1 MVIMEMKQIAEFTNT
16 VIQETLGETAV
27 IQEDLSNVVDIGTE
41 IFNNNAFDAYVKTLI
56 NHIGKVVFV
65 DRPYSGSAPSVLMDG
80 WEYGS
85 VLEKIS
91 SEMPTAV
98 ENPSWAL
105 VDGQSYD
112 PHVFN
117 QPKASAKFFN
127 KRTTFE
133 IDRSITELQVKQ
145 SFSNAQQLNAF
156 ISMLLNETEKALTVR
171 MDSLIMRTINNMIL
185 ETVLDSFPASTAGTS
200 PDLTGGTTVKAVNLL
215 YMYNQRFG
223 KTLTAD
229 EAMTEPAFIRFAAF
243 QIGLYSDR
251 MTRMST
257 LFNAGGMQRFT
268 PRDLQHI
275 VYLSEF
281 VRAADVYLQ
290 SDTFHDNFTRI
301 TEGESIPYWQ
311 GSGTDY
317 ALASTGQISG
327 IPVSEAGKDTP
338 TTVVVKNV
346 LAVIFD
352 RDALGVANFDRRV
365 TTQYNAKAEF
375 TNYFY
380 KQDAGYFNDLNE
392 NFVVFFAE

>member
-1 MVIMEMKQIAEFTNT
+1 MEMKQVAEFTNG
-16 VIQETLGETAV
+16 VVKEVLGEETV
-27 IQEDLSNVVDIGTE
+27 VQEDLSNVVDIGTE
-41 IFNNNAFDAYVKTLI
+41 VFNANAFDAYVKTLI
-56 NHIGKVVFV
+56 NHIGKVIFV
-65 DRPYSGSAPSVLMDG
+65 NRPYAGSAPSVMMDG

-98 ENPSWAL
+98 ENQSWNL

-133 IDRSITELQVKQ
+133 IDRSITERQVKQ

-185 ETVLDSFPASTAGTS
+185 ETVLDSYPATTPGTA
-200 PDLTGGTTVKAVNLL
+200 PDLTGGSSVKAINLL
-215 YMYNQRFG
+215 HLYNQRFG
-223 KTLTAD
+223 KTLTAN

-251 MTRMST
+251 LTRIST

-268 PRDLQHI
+268 PKELQHI

-301 TEGESIPYWQ
+301 QQGESVPYWQ
-311 GSGTDY
+311 GSGADY
-317 ALASTGQISG
+317 LLASTGQING
-327 IPVSEAGKDTP
+327 IPVSEEGKETP
-338 TTVVVKNV
+338 TPVVVKNV